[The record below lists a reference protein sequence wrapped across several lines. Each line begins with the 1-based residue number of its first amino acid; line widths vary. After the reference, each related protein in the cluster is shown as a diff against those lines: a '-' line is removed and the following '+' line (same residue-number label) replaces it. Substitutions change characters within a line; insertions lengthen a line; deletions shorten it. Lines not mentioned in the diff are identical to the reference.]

1 MRLVRIRGLPKTM
14 AKDDFPEGLTFDDVI
29 LQPEYSTVIPG
40 EVDVCTGLQ
49 SLSLNIPLIS
59 AAMDTVSGYQMA
71 IALAREGGFS
81 VIHRNQSIDS
91 QAAEVEKVK
100 RSQSGMIIDPVTL
113 APSAPVSRALEIM
126 NNFRISGV
134 PITENGKLV
143 GILTNRDLRFITD
156 FDQPVKNLMTKDGL
170 ITASVG
176 TTLEQAKT
184 TLQKYKIEKLPIV
197 DDDNRLIGLI
207 TIKDI
212 QKAIDFP
219 HSALDEKKRLIA
231 TAAVGPSEDLLA
243 RVDALVAVNVDAIV
257 IDTAHGHTQ
266 TVIDA
271 VTTLRRRY
279 KELLI
284 IAGNVG
290 TGEGTE
296 ALIQAGANII
306 KVGIGPG
313 SICTTRIVAGVG
325 VPQLTAVLDC
335 ARVAQRYSIP
345 LIADGG
351 IRYSGDIVKAL
362 AAGADA
368 VMIGSLFAGT
378 DESPGEKV
386 IYQGRAFKEY
396 RGMGS
401 EGAMKSGSSDR
412 YFQKGQGKIVPE
424 GVEGL
429 VPYKG
434 SVRDIVFQLVGGI
447 KAGMGYIGARNIAE
461 LRKKSKFVRISFSSL
476 KESHVHDVQITKEP
490 PNYFLPE
497 YE

>member
-1 MRLVRIRGLPKTM
+1 MEEKRQEVGLS
-14 AKDDFPEGLTFDDVI
+14 FDDV
-29 LQPEYSTVIPG
+29 LLKPKYSDITPDQT
-40 EVDVCTGLQ
+40 DVSTKLKT
-49 SLSLNIPLIS
+49 LNLNIPLIS
-59 AAMDTVSGYQMA
+59 AAMDTVSEYRMA

-81 VIHRNQSIDS
+81 VIHRNLSIER
-91 QAAEVEKVK
+91 QASEVEKVK

-113 APSAPVSRALEIM
+113 GPDAPVTEALEIM
-126 NNFRISGV
+126 KNFRISGI
-134 PITENGKLV
+134 PITENEKLV
-143 GILTNRDLRFITD
+143 GILTNRDLRFITN
-156 FDQPVKNLMTKDGL
+156 FDQPVKNLMTKDHL
-170 ITASVG
+170 ITAPEG
-176 TTLEQAKT
+176 TTLDEAKEL
-184 TLQKYKIEKLPIV
+184 LQKYKIEKLPIV
-197 DDDNRLIGLI
+197 DDNNRLVGLI

-212 QKAIDFP
+212 QKAIQYP
-219 HSALDEKKRLIA
+219 NSALDEKKRLIVG
-231 TAAVGPSEDLLA
+231 AAVGPSDDMID
-243 RVDALVAVNVDAIV
+243 RVDALVDVKVDTIV
-257 IDTAHGHTQ
+257 VDTAHGHTKG
-266 TVIDA
+266 VIDA
-271 VTTLRRRY
+271 VKTIRKRY
-279 KELLI
+279 PHLTI

-296 ALIQAGANII
+296 ALIEAGADVV
-306 KVGIGPG
+306 KVGVGPG

-325 VPQLTAVLDC
+325 VPQLTAIMECYGV
-335 ARVAQRYSIP
+335 ARKTGTP

-368 VMIGSLFAGT
+368 VMIGNLFAGT

-401 EGAMKSGSSDR
+401 EGAMKKGSADR
-412 YFQKGQGKIVPE
+412 YFQDRNQKFVPE

-434 SVRDIVFQLVGGI
+434 SVRDIVYQLVGGI
-447 KAGMGYIGARNIAE
+447 RAGMGYLGARNIKE
-461 LRKKSKFVRISFSSL
+461 LRTKSEFVKISFASI

>member
-1 MRLVRIRGLPKTM
+1 MSEEY
-14 AKDDFPEGLTFDDVI
+14 PEGLSFDDVL
-29 LQPEYSTVIPG
+29 LQPQHSTVIPG
-40 EVDVCTGLQ
+40 EVELATCLK
-49 SLSLNIPLIS
+49 SLFLKIPLIS
-59 AAMDTVSGYQMA
+59 AAMDTVSGYRMA

-81 VIHRNQSIDS
+81 VIHRNQSIES

-113 APSAPVSRALEIM
+113 GPDAPVSKALDIM
-126 NNFRISGV
+126 RNFRISGI
-134 PITENGKLV
+134 PITEKEKLV
-143 GILTNRDLRFITD
+143 GILTNRDLRFITN
-156 FDQPVKNLMTKDGL
+156 FDQPVKNLMTKKGL
-170 ITASVG
+170 VTSNVG
-176 TTLEQAKT
+176 TTLEHAKT
-184 TLQKYKIEKLPIV
+184 ILQKYKIEKLPIV
-197 DDDNRLIGLI
+197 DDSGRLVGLI

-212 QKAIDFP
+212 QKAIEFP
-219 HSALDEKKRLIA
+219 SSALDEQKRLITA
-231 TAAVGPSEDLLA
+231 AAVGPSEDFIA
-243 RVDALVAVNVDAIV
+243 RVDALVAMNVDAIV
-257 IDTAHGHTQ
+257 VDTAHGHTSR
-266 TVIDA
+266 VLEA
-271 VTTLRRRY
+271 VKSLRGRY
-279 KELLI
+279 PDLLI

-290 TGEGTE
+290 TGEGAE
-296 ALIQAGANII
+296 ALVGAGADIV

-313 SICTTRIVAGVG
+313 SICTTRIVTGVG
-325 VPQLTAVLDC
+325 VPQFTAIVEC
-335 ARVAQRYSIP
+335 ARVAKRLGAP
-345 LIADGG
+345 VIADGG

-401 EGAMKSGSSDR
+401 EGAMKGGSADR
-412 YFQKGQGKIVPE
+412 YFQQGQGKFVPE

-434 SVRDIVFQLVGGI
+434 SVRDIVFQLVGGVR
-447 KAGMGYIGARNIAE
+447 AGMGYLGAEKISE
-461 LRKKSKFVRISFSSL
+461 LQQRARFIRISYSSL
-476 KESHVHDVQITKEP
+476 RESHVHNVQITKEP

>member
-1 MRLVRIRGLPKTM
+1 VEEKRQEVGLS
-14 AKDDFPEGLTFDDVI
+14 FDDV
-29 LQPEYSTVIPG
+29 LLKPKYSDITPDQT
-40 EVDVCTGLQ
+40 DVSTKLKT
-49 SLSLNIPLIS
+49 LNLNIPLIS
-59 AAMDTVSGYQMA
+59 AAMDTVSEYRMA

-81 VIHRNQSIDS
+81 VIHRNLSIER
-91 QAAEVEKVK
+91 QASEVEKVK

-113 APSAPVSRALEIM
+113 GPDAPVTEALEIM
-126 NNFRISGV
+126 KNFRISGI
-134 PITENGKLV
+134 PITENEKLV
-143 GILTNRDLRFITD
+143 GILTNRDLRFITN
-156 FDQPVKNLMTKDGL
+156 FDQPVKNLMTKDHL
-170 ITASVG
+170 ITAPEG
-176 TTLEQAKT
+176 TTLDEAKEL
-184 TLQKYKIEKLPIV
+184 LQKYKIEKLPIV
-197 DDDNRLIGLI
+197 DDNNRLVGLI

-212 QKAIDFP
+212 QKAIQYP
-219 HSALDEKKRLIA
+219 NSALDEKKRLIVG
-231 TAAVGPSEDLLA
+231 AAVGPSDDMID
-243 RVDALVAVNVDAIV
+243 RVDALVDVKVDTIV
-257 IDTAHGHTQ
+257 VDTAHGHTKG
-266 TVIDA
+266 VIDA
-271 VTTLRRRY
+271 VKTIRKRY
-279 KELLI
+279 PHLTI

-296 ALIQAGANII
+296 ALIEAGADVV
-306 KVGIGPG
+306 KVGVGPG

-325 VPQLTAVLDC
+325 VPQLTAIMECYGV
-335 ARVAQRYSIP
+335 ARKTGTP

-368 VMIGSLFAGT
+368 VMIGNLFAGT

-401 EGAMKSGSSDR
+401 EGAMKKGSADR
-412 YFQKGQGKIVPE
+412 YFQDRNQKFVPE

-434 SVRDIVFQLVGGI
+434 SVRDIVYQLVGGI
-447 KAGMGYIGARNIAE
+447 RAGMGYLGARNIKE
-461 LRKKSKFVRISFSSL
+461 LRTKSEFVKISFASI

>member
-1 MRLVRIRGLPKTM
+1 LV
-14 AKDDFPEGLTFDDVI
+14 KDDFPEGLTFDDVV
-29 LQPEYSTVIPG
+29 LRPEYSQVIPG
-40 EVDVCTGLQ
+40 EVDVSTRLKP
-49 SLSLNIPLIS
+49 LSLYIPLIS
-59 AAMDTVSGYQMA
+59 AAMDTVSGYRMA

-81 VIHRNQSIDS
+81 VIHRNQSIES

-113 APSAPVSRALEIM
+113 GPSAPVSKAMEIM
-126 NNFRISGV
+126 KNFRISGV
-134 PITENGKLV
+134 PITENGKLI

-156 FDQPVKNLMTKDGL
+156 FDQPVKNLMTKKGL
-170 ITASVG
+170 ITAPVG
-176 TTLEQAKT
+176 TTLEQAKS

-197 DDDNRLIGLI
+197 DDDNSLVGLI

-212 QKAIDFP
+212 QKAIEFP
-219 HSALDEKKRLIA
+219 HSALDEKKRLITA
-231 TAAVGPSEDLLA
+231 AAVGPSEDFVA
-243 RVDALVAVNVDAIV
+243 RVDALVAMNVDAIV
-257 IDTAHGHTQ
+257 VDTAHGHTQ
-266 TVIDA
+266 RVIDT
-271 VTTLRRRY
+271 VKTIRNRY

-290 TGEGTE
+290 TGEGAE
-296 ALIQAGANII
+296 ALIQAGADII

-313 SICTTRIVAGVG
+313 SICTTRIIAGVG
-325 VPQLTAVLDC
+325 VPQLTAIIDC
-335 ARVAQRYSIP
+335 VRIAQRYSTP

-368 VMIGSLFAGT
+368 VMVGSLFAGT

-386 IYQGRAFKEY
+386 IFQGRAFKEY

-412 YFQKGQGKIVPE
+412 YFQQGQDKLVPE

-447 KAGMGYIGARNIAE
+447 KSGMGYVGAKNIAE
-461 LRKKSKFVRISFSSL
+461 LRQKSRFVKITFSSL

-490 PNYFLPE
+490 PNYFLPQ

>member
-1 MRLVRIRGLPKTM
+1 MEEKRQEVGLS
-14 AKDDFPEGLTFDDVI
+14 FDDV
-29 LQPEYSTVIPG
+29 LLKPKYSDITPDQTNVS
-40 EVDVCTGLQ
+40 TKLKT
-49 SLSLNIPLIS
+49 LNLNIPLIS
-59 AAMDTVSGYQMA
+59 AAMDTVSEYRMA

-81 VIHRNQSIDS
+81 VIHRNLSIER
-91 QAAEVEKVK
+91 QASEVEKVK

-113 APSAPVSRALEIM
+113 GPDAPVTEALEIM
-126 NNFRISGV
+126 KNFRISGI
-134 PITENGKLV
+134 PITENEKLV
-143 GILTNRDLRFITD
+143 GILTNRDLRFITN
-156 FDQPVKNLMTKDGL
+156 FDQPVKNLMTKDHL
-170 ITASVG
+170 ITAPEG
-176 TTLEQAKT
+176 TTLDEAKEL
-184 TLQKYKIEKLPIV
+184 LQKYKIEKLPIV
-197 DDDNRLIGLI
+197 DDNNRLVGLI

-212 QKAIDFP
+212 QKAIQYP
-219 HSALDEKKRLIA
+219 NSALDEKKRLIVG
-231 TAAVGPSEDLLA
+231 AAVGPSDDMID
-243 RVDALVAVNVDAIV
+243 RVDALVDVKVDTIV
-257 IDTAHGHTQ
+257 VDTAHGHTKG
-266 TVIDA
+266 VIDA
-271 VTTLRRRY
+271 VKTIRKRY
-279 KELLI
+279 PHLTI

-296 ALIQAGANII
+296 ALIEAGADVV
-306 KVGIGPG
+306 KVGVGPG

-325 VPQLTAVLDC
+325 VPQLTAIMEC
-335 ARVAQRYSIP
+335 YRVARKTGTP

-368 VMIGSLFAGT
+368 VMIGNLFAGT

-401 EGAMKSGSSDR
+401 EGAMKKGSADR
-412 YFQKGQGKIVPE
+412 YFQDKNQKFVPE

-434 SVRDIVFQLVGGI
+434 SVRDIVYQLIGGI
-447 KAGMGYIGARNIAE
+447 RAGMGYLGARNIKE
-461 LRKKSKFVRISFSSL
+461 LRTKSEFVKISFASI

>member
-1 MRLVRIRGLPKTM
+1 VSKEL
-14 AKDDFPEGLTFDDVI
+14 PEGLTFDDV
-29 LQPEYSTVIPG
+29 LLFPQYSTIIPG
-40 EVDVCTGLQ
+40 EVDISTRLKA
-49 SLSLNIPLIS
+49 LHLKIPLIS
-59 AAMDTVSGYQMA
+59 AAMDTVSGYRMA
-71 IALAREGGFS
+71 IAIAREGGFS
-81 VIHRNQSIDS
+81 VIHRNQSIEA

-113 APSAPVSRALEIM
+113 GPDAPVSRALEIM
-126 NNFRISGV
+126 RNFRISGI
-134 PITENGKLV
+134 PITEEGKLV

-156 FDQPVKNLMTKDGL
+156 FDQPVKNLMTREGL
-170 ITASVG
+170 ITAAVG
-176 TTLEQAKT
+176 TTLEHAKT
-184 TLQKYKIEKLPIV
+184 VLQKYKIEKLPIV
-197 DDDNRLIGLI
+197 DSDGRLVGLI

-212 QKAIDFP
+212 QKAIEFP
-219 HSALDEKKRLIA
+219 FSALDEKKRLITA
-231 TAAVGPSEDLLA
+231 AAVGPSEEFLT
-243 RVDALVAVNVDAIV
+243 RVDALVAMNADAIV

-266 TVIDA
+266 RVVEA
-271 VTTLRRRY
+271 VKTLRRRY
-279 KELLI
+279 SNLLI

-290 TGEGTE
+290 TAEGTE
-296 ALIQAGANII
+296 ALAKAGADIV

-325 VPQLTAVLDC
+325 VPQLSAIMEC
-335 ARVAQRYSIP
+335 ARVAKQYGLPI
-345 LIADGG
+345 IADGG
-351 IRYSGDIVKAL
+351 IRYSGDIIKAL

-368 VMIGSLFAGT
+368 VMIGSLLAGT

-401 EGAMKSGSSDR
+401 EGAMKIGSADR
-412 YFQKGQGKIVPE
+412 YFQQGQGKFVPE

-434 SVRDIVFQLVGGI
+434 SVRDIVFQLIGGI
-447 KAGMGYIGARNIAE
+447 RAGMGYVGAQTIPE
-461 LRKKSKFVRISFSSL
+461 LKQKARFLRISFSSL
-476 KESHVHDVQITKEP
+476 KESHVHNVQITKEP

>member
-1 MRLVRIRGLPKTM
+1 VEEKRQEVGLS
-14 AKDDFPEGLTFDDVI
+14 FDDV
-29 LQPEYSTVIPG
+29 LLKPKYSDITPDQTNVS
-40 EVDVCTGLQ
+40 TKLKT
-49 SLSLNIPLIS
+49 LNLNIPLIS
-59 AAMDTVSGYQMA
+59 AAMDTVSEYRMA

-81 VIHRNQSIDS
+81 VIHRNLSIER
-91 QAAEVEKVK
+91 QASEVEKVK

-113 APSAPVSRALEIM
+113 GPDAPVTEALEIM
-126 NNFRISGV
+126 KNFRISGI
-134 PITENGKLV
+134 PITENEKLV
-143 GILTNRDLRFITD
+143 GILTNRDLRFITN
-156 FDQPVKNLMTKDGL
+156 FDQPVKNLMTKDHL
-170 ITASVG
+170 ITAPEG
-176 TTLEQAKT
+176 TTLDEAKEL
-184 TLQKYKIEKLPIV
+184 LQKYKIEKLPIV
-197 DDDNRLIGLI
+197 DDNNRLVGLI

-212 QKAIDFP
+212 QKAIQYP
-219 HSALDEKKRLIA
+219 NSALDEKKRLIVG
-231 TAAVGPSEDLLA
+231 AAVGPSDDMID
-243 RVDALVAVNVDAIV
+243 RVDALVDVKVDTIV
-257 IDTAHGHTQ
+257 VDTAHGHTKG
-266 TVIDA
+266 VIDA
-271 VTTLRRRY
+271 VKTIRKRY
-279 KELLI
+279 PHLTI

-296 ALIQAGANII
+296 ALIEAGADVV
-306 KVGIGPG
+306 KVGVGPG

-325 VPQLTAVLDC
+325 VPQLTAIMEC
-335 ARVAQRYSIP
+335 YRVARKTGTP

-368 VMIGSLFAGT
+368 VMIGNLFAGT

-401 EGAMKSGSSDR
+401 EGAMKKGSADR
-412 YFQKGQGKIVPE
+412 YFQDKNQKFVPE

-434 SVRDIVFQLVGGI
+434 SVRDIVYQLIGGI
-447 KAGMGYIGARNIAE
+447 RAGMGYLGARNIKE
-461 LRKKSKFVRISFSSL
+461 LRAKSEFVKISFASI